1 MDYFG
6 EKWDAPVTDPP
17 ARQIPTPVDTDCLL
31 CEEPIEED
39 HSGVTQPCFGK
50 SGGWS
55 KAYIHKECML
65 RSVVGSPSHIGLG
78 GDCPHRG
85 GEHPDDNMTYR
96 EQALEVWRRKDE
108 L

>member
-6 EKWDAPVTDPP
+6 PKWDAPVTDPP
-17 ARQIPTPVDTDCLL
+17 AQQVQTPVGTDCLL
-31 CEEPIEED
+31 CGEPIEED
-39 HSGVTQPCFGK
+39 HSGVVQPHLIKGE
-50 SGGWS
+50 WD
-55 KAYIHKECML
+55 KAYIHKECLL
-65 RSVVGSPSHIGLG
+65 RNVVGSPSHIGLSG
-78 GDCPHRG
+78 ACPHRG